1 MFHQHLICYFAYAHS
16 IIVYVFS
23 HMRFNIFIKI
33 YRHFRICLIVKMIN
47 NSILTTPNVVKI
59 LFKLLDLNEPVYIS
73 KLLDVVSNQNRLKEL
88 LNSLEDVGL
97 VELSDKDP
105 VRRSRKVSLTEKG
118 KRVAELLKQAEEL
131 INTKI

>member
-1 MFHQHLICYFAYAHS
+1 
-16 IIVYVFS
+16 
-23 HMRFNIFIKI
+23 MRFNIFIKI